1 MLEIIKNAE
10 DAKLIELRIVQWGK
24 WVRVGSRCDG
34 ARGINPIAAM
44 MDKVNPTGSS
54 SPMISDDE
62 AELIG
67 DAVMVLARAEPQ

>member
-67 DAVMVLARAEPQ
+67 DAVMVLARAEPE